1 MKRKNKGFTLDECS
15 RDQKEETT
23 TILEQ
28 SVKITVYPL
37 LEEDLGHQCTNQIMM
52 LQDVVRGPKGK
63 KLRFSS
69 WGTVV
74 PKDSLPDSACFNYI

>member
-1 MKRKNKGFTLDECS
+1 MKGKNKGFKLDECS

-52 LQDVVRGPKGK
+52 LQDVVEAQKGK
-63 KLRFSS
+63 
-69 WGTVV
+69 
-74 PKDSLPDSACFNYI
+74 N